1 MRQSKVFIPTLKE
14 TPNDAE
20 IISHQLLLRAGYI
33 RQVTSGVYTY
43 LPLGHRV
50 IQNIEKIIRE
60 EHEKYDIV
68 ELMMP
73 ILLPAD
79 LWKRSGRYETY
90 GPELFR
96 LQDRHE
102 RDSILG
108 PTHEETFTEILKGE
122 VKSYKR
128 LPLHL
133 YQIQTKFRD
142 EKRPRFGLLRTRE
155 FIMKD
160 AYSFDVDEAG
170 LDVSYQTFDEM
181 YTNIFD
187 RMGLTYRGI
196 IGDGGAMGGSDSK
209 EYMAIAETG
218 EDTVVYSDESDYAAN
233 LEMATS
239 YFDEEESDEELKDLE
254 LVETPD
260 VRTMEDLGSFLKVSL
275 DQTLKSLLFIADDEP
290 VLVVVRGD
298 HDVNEIKLSNYL
310 SANSLEL
317 ASDIETEEY
326 TGSTPGSVGP
336 VNLEK
341 EVRVL
346 ADRYVQVMRNVVVG
360 ANKDGYHY
368 INANLGRDM
377 PEMEFSDFR
386 LVEEGEKSPD
396 GKGQLKFAKGIEI
409 GHIFKLGTRYS
420 ESLGL
425 EVIDNNGKSNPVV
438 MGSYGIGV
446 SRVMAAIAEQYADES
461 GLVWPKEI
469 TPYHVHLIPVS
480 MKDET
485 QQALADEIYTLLDEA
500 GYDVLVDDRDER
512 AGVKFA
518 DSDLIGLP
526 IRIVIGKKAG
536 EGIIEFVNRQTRETI
551 EIPTS
556 EILENVSRL
565 LEI

>member
-79 LWKRSGRYETY
+79 LWRRSGRYETY

-160 AYSFDVDEAG
+160 AYSFDVDEEG

-181 YTNIFD
+181 YTKIFD

-239 YFDEEESDEELKDLE
+239 YFEEKESDEELKDLE

-260 VRTMEDLGSFLKVSL
+260 VRTMEDLSSFLNVSL

-336 VNLEK
+336 VQLKK

-368 INANLGRDM
+368 INANLERDM
-377 PEMEFSDFR
+377 PAMEFADFR
-386 LVEEGEKSPD
+386 LVEEGERSPD
-396 GKGQLKFAKGIEI
+396 GKGHLKFAKGIEI

-536 EGIIEFVNRQTRETI
+536 EGIVEFVNRQTKETI

>member
-79 LWKRSGRYETY
+79 LWRRSGRYETY

-160 AYSFDVDEAG
+160 AYSFDVDEEG

-181 YTNIFD
+181 YTKIFD

-239 YFDEEESDEELKDLE
+239 YFEEKESDEELKDLE

-260 VRTMEDLGSFLKVSL
+260 VRTMEDLSSFLNVSL

-336 VNLEK
+336 VQLKK

-368 INANLGRDM
+368 INANLERDM
-377 PEMEFSDFR
+377 PAMEFADFR
-386 LVEEGEKSPD
+386 LVEEGERSPD
-396 GKGQLKFAKGIEI
+396 GKGHLKFAKGIEI

-461 GLVWPKEI
+461 GLVWSKEI

-536 EGIIEFVNRQTRETI
+536 EGIVEFVNRQTKETI

>member
-1 MRQSKVFIPTLKE
+1 MLQSKVFIPTLKE

-20 IISHQLLLRAGYI
+20 IISHQLLLRAGYV

-50 IQNIEKIIRE
+50 IQKIEKIIRE
-60 EHEKYDIV
+60 EHEKYDVV

-79 LWKRSGRYETY
+79 LWKRSGRYDTY

-96 LQDRHE
+96 LNDRHE

-160 AYSFDVDEAG
+160 AYSFDVDQAG
-170 LDVSYQTFDEM
+170 LDASYQMYDEM
-181 YTNIFD
+181 YAEIFD
-187 RMGLTYRGI
+187 RMGLNYRGI

-209 EYMAIAETG
+209 EYMAVAETG
-218 EDTVVYSDESDYAAN
+218 EDTIVYSDESDYAAN
-233 LEMATS
+233 LEMAAA
-239 YFDEEESDEELKDLE
+239 YFDKKENDEELKALE

-260 VRTMEDLGSFLKVSL
+260 VKTMEDLSSFLDVSL
-275 DQTLKSLLFIADDEP
+275 DQTLKSLLFIADEKP

-298 HDVNEIKLSNYL
+298 HDVNEVKLTNYL
-310 SANSLEL
+310 SADSLEL

-336 VNLEK
+336 VQLK
-341 EVRVL
+341 SDVRIV
-346 ADRYVQVMRNVVVG
+346 ADRHVELMKNVVVG
-360 ANKDGYHY
+360 ANQEGHHY
-368 INANLGRDM
+368 INANLNRDM
-377 PEMEFSDFR
+377 PAMEFEDLR
-386 LVEEGEKSPD
+386 LVQEGERSPD
-396 GKGQLKFAKGIEI
+396 GKGRLKFAKGIEI

-425 EVIDNNGKSNPVV
+425 EVIDNTGKSNPVV

-485 QQALADEIYTLLDEA
+485 QQALAQEIYTLLEDA
-500 GYDVLVDDRDER
+500 GFEVLVDDRDER

-526 IRIVIGKKAG
+526 VRIIVGKKAG
-536 EGIIEFVNRQTRETI
+536 EGIIEFINRQTKEKI

-556 EILENVSRL
+556 EILENVKKL
-565 LEI
+565 LEV